1 MYKIYKGLKI
11 WRYSII
17 YKMPTKE
24 EVFHDVIRENKK
36 NIKRLM
42 KMYECTYTE
51 AVILWLKLNK
61 KYMDN
66 IIIMRADNDG
76 VRLL

>member
-1 MYKIYKGLKI
+1 
-11 WRYSII
+11 
-17 YKMPTKE
+17 MPSKE
-24 EVFHDVIRENKK
+24 EVFYNVIDENKR

-76 VRLL
+76 IQLL